1 MRKTIFALAAAA
13 CLLPTFATPTASATT
28 ALPHAVVLSARA
40 TPTDLPPTGGQV
52 HVTATVKNAT
62 TCQLELLSHQSFP
75 VVYASN
81 TRPCAGS
88 FSAHVIIGANLGT
101 LNRTVAFALVA
112 RNQSSGFTGYFYVML
127 RRLPSPIVLSV
138 RATPQQ
144 LGPFGGVTTI
154 TGSLKNTKTCRLE
167 LLSQQGFSVDYA
179 SNLRPCTDHF
189 TAHVVIGPNT
199 SAAHRTITFALVVS
213 NGPSSFTGQF
223 YVGMAGS
230 SRPAAPSPTTTVASA
245 VTTTTQSATTTTPE
259 ATTTVPPSAITTV
272 AGSGVQ
278 KLSSSNW
285 SGYAV
290 TGGPF
295 TSASATFTVPF
306 ITTAASCSAHV
317 SEWVGI
323 DGFNPPGQPAD
334 SPLIQAGIDESDT
347 DPTTDQCTPG
357 SFFVWPWW
365 EVLPAPEQLP
375 ADWQGAS
382 VSAGDKVTVTI
393 GQVSGDTW
401 AMELTDHTGGG
412 SFIADASFG
421 GSGATA
427 EWIVEASS
435 DAGDCNGVCPLAEYT
450 NTHDSEPGV
459 TFSKLGLAGTDSTW
473 YQIAMVQD
481 GLQVS
486 TPSAYS
492 TNAAGT
498 AVTGFSVSYTGV
510 GGSGFRVPA
519 LVEVGRV
526 PKGTFLHPI
535 YGDGYR
541 LVDAANRMYQYP
553 PPKRARVLGHVTPV
567 VLGT

>member
-1 MRKTIFALAAAA
+1 
-13 CLLPTFATPTASATT
+13 
-28 ALPHAVVLSARA
+28 VV
-40 TPTDLPPTGGQV
+40 
-52 HVTATVKNAT
+52 
-62 TCQLELLSHQSFP
+62 
-75 VVYASN
+75 
-81 TRPCAGS
+81 
-88 FSAHVIIGANLGT
+88 IGANPGAV
-101 LNRTVAFALVA
+101 NRTVTFALVA
-112 RNQSSGFTGYFYVML
+112 RNRLSAFTGYFYVIL
-127 RRLPSPIVLSV
+127 RQRPSPSILSV

-144 LGPFGGVTTI
+144 LGPFGGVTTV
-154 TGSLKNTKTCRLE
+154 TGSVKDAKTCRLE
-167 LLSQQGFSVDYA
+167 LLSQQGFPVGYA

-189 TAHVVIGPNT
+189 TAHVVVGPNT

-213 NGPSSFTGQF
+213 NGPSSFTGTF

-230 SRPAAPSPTTTVASA
+230 AHPAAPSPTTTVASA
-245 VTTTTQSATTTTPE
+245 ATTTAPVATTTTTTLPAS
-259 ATTTVPPSAITTV
+259 ATTTV

-278 KLSSSNW
+278 QVSSSNW

-295 TSASATFTVPF
+295 TSVSATFTVPF
-306 ITTAASCSAHV
+306 ITTAASCIAHV

-323 DGFNPPGQPAD
+323 DGFNPPGQPVD
-334 SPLIQAGIDESDT
+334 SQLIQAGIDESDT
-347 DPTTDQCTPG
+347 NPATDQCTPG
-357 SFFVWPWW
+357 TYWAWPWW

-382 VSAGDKVTVTI
+382 VSAGDRVTVTI
-393 GQVSGDTW
+393 GQVSGVTW

-435 DAGDCNGVCPLAEYT
+435 DAGDCNGVCPLAEFT
-450 NTHDSEPGV
+450 NAHHSEPGV
-459 TFSKLGLAGTDSTW
+459 TFSKLGLTGMTSTW

-492 TNAAGT
+492 TNGAGT
-498 AVTGFSVSYTGV
+498 AVTGFTVSYTGV

-519 LVEVGRV
+519 LGEVGAM
-526 PKGTFLHPI
+526 PKGRFLHPI

-541 LVDAANRMYQYP
+541 LVNAANNANHCG
-553 PPKRARVLGHVTPV
+553 PPKSARVFGHVAPEG
-567 VLGT
+567 LGA

>member
-1 MRKTIFALAAAA
+1 MKKTILALTLAA

-28 ALPHAVVLSARA
+28 ALPHALVLSARA
-40 TPTDLPPTGGQV
+40 TPTVLPPTGGQV

-75 VVYASN
+75 IVYASN
-81 TRPCAGS
+81 IRPCAGR
-88 FSAHVIIGANLGT
+88 FSAHVIIGANPGT

-112 RNQSSGFTGYFYVML
+112 RNQSSASTGYFYVML
-127 RRLPSPIVLSV
+127 RQLPSPVILSV
-138 RATPQQ
+138 GATPQQ
-144 LGPFGGVTTI
+144 LGPFGGTTTI
-154 TGSLKNTKTCRLE
+154 TGSVKNAKTCRLE
-167 LLSQQGFSVDYA
+167 LLSQQGFPVDYA
-179 SNLRPCTDHF
+179 SNRRPCTDHF
-189 TAHVVIGPNT
+189 AAHVIISPNT
-199 SAAHRTITFALVVS
+199 SAVHRTIAFALVVS
-213 NGPSSFTGQF
+213 DGPSSFIGKL

-230 SRPAAPSPTTTVASA
+230 SRPAAPSATTTVASA
-245 VTTTTQSATTTTPE
+245 VTTTTPAATTTTPA
-259 ATTTVPPSAITTV
+259 ATTTLPPSATTTV

-278 KLSSSNW
+278 QLSSSNW

-295 TSASATFTVPF
+295 TGANATFTVPF

-347 DPTTDQCTPG
+347 NPATDQCTPG

-375 ADWQGAS
+375 ANWQGAS

-393 GQVSGDTW
+393 GQVSGGTW

-421 GSGATA
+421 GSDATA

-450 NTHDSEPGV
+450 NAHDSEPGV
-459 TFSKLGLAGTDSTW
+459 TFSKLGLEGTDSTW

-492 TNAAGT
+492 TNAADTG
-498 AVTGFSVSYTGV
+498 VTGFSVSYTGV

-519 LVEVGRV
+519 LVEVGRT
-526 PKGTFLHPI
+526 PKGRFVHPI
-535 YGDGYR
+535 YGAVYG
-541 LVDAANRMYQYP
+541 LVDAANRTYQYP
-553 PPKRARVLGHVTPV
+553 PPKSARVFGHVAPAP
-567 VLGT
+567 LGA

>member
-1 MRKTIFALAAAA
+1 
-13 CLLPTFATPTASATT
+13 
-28 ALPHAVVLSARA
+28 
-40 TPTDLPPTGGQV
+40 
-52 HVTATVKNAT
+52 VTATVKDAT

-81 TRPCAGS
+81 IRPCTRS
-88 FSAHVIIGANLGT
+88 FSAHVIIGANPST
-101 LNRTVAFALVA
+101 VNRTVAFGLVA
-112 RNQSSGFTGYFYVML
+112 RDSSSTFTGRFYVMI
-127 RRLPSPIVLSV
+127 RALPRPMIRSV
-138 RATPQQ
+138 HATPQQ

-154 TGSLKNTKTCRLE
+154 TGSVKNAKTCRLE
-167 LLSQQGFSVDYA
+167 LLSQQGFPVGYA

-189 TAHVVIGPNT
+189 TAHVVVGPNT
-199 SAAHRTITFALVVS
+199 SAAHRTITFALFVGD
-213 NGPSSFTGQF
+213 GPSSFTGQF

-230 SRPAAPSPTTTVASA
+230 PRPAAPSPTTTVPSA
-245 VTTTTQSATTTTPE
+245 VPTTTPAPTTTTL
-259 ATTTVPPSAITTV
+259 PPSATTTV

-278 KLSSSNW
+278 QVSSSNW

-347 DPTTDQCTPG
+347 NPATDQCMPG

-375 ADWQGAS
+375 TDWQGAS
-382 VSAGDKVTVTI
+382 ISAGDKVTVTI
-393 GQVSGDTW
+393 GQVSGGTW

-412 SFIADASFG
+412 SFIADASFS

-450 NTHDSEPGV
+450 NTHDGEPGV

-492 TNAAGT
+492 TNAADT
-498 AVTGFSVSYTGV
+498 AVTGFTVSYTGV
-510 GGSGFRVPA
+510 GGSGFRTPS
-519 LVEVGRV
+519 LVEVGRM
-526 PKGTFLHPI
+526 PKGRFLHPI
-535 YGDGYR
+535 YGDAYG
-541 LVDAANRMYQYP
+541 LVNAEDNANHGGP
-553 PPKRARVLGHVTPV
+553 AKSAPVLGHATPAL
-567 VLGT
+567 LGA